1 MDHSIE
7 PLSYNFFD
15 ASPILNILLQRLPNF
30 KAINYTLY
38 MKYLFFRL
46 SVLSVLALQSF
57 SQPLFAQ
64 DKNTQVDTS
73 WKQTYRAV
81 ATKTNNLKHTKLV
94 ASFNYEKSQM
104 NGEVWLKLQPH
115 FYSTNK
121 LTLDAKAM
129 DIKEVALT
137 KGVTKTK
144 LNYHYDSLQ
153 LHIDLDK
160 TYTAKESYTI
170 YIKYIARPNE
180 FKGQGSE
187 AIRDAK
193 GMYFINPLGTDK
205 TKPTQIWTQGETEAS
220 SVWIPTI
227 DKTNQK
233 TTQEF
238 YLTVPNKY
246 VSLSNGL
253 LVKQTDLKNGFRE
266 DVWKMDLPHSPY
278 LFFIGIGD
286 YAIVKDAYKGKEV
299 SYYIEKEYEKV
310 ARKIY
315 GNTPQMIAYFENK
328 LGVPFPWS
336 KYAQI
341 SGRDFVSGA
350 MENTTA
356 TLHSDAV
363 QQDARELID
372 GNNWESTIAHE
383 LFHQWFGDYVTAE
396 SWSNITVNES
406 FADYSQTLWFEHSQ
420 GKDAGAFENY
430 TGLRNYLSSPTDA
443 EKDLVRFF
451 YKDKEDVFDLVSYQK
466 GGRILNMLRHF
477 VGDEAFFASLNKYL
491 NDNKFSNGSAIK
503 LKLAFEAVTGKDLN
517 WFFNQWYFS
526 NGHPYV
532 RIQQKYLADQQKVL
546 VTIQQTQ
553 TQNKLFTLP
562 VGVDVYVQGNRNHY
576 DVWSKNKID
585 SFYFP
590 AAVAPDNVNV
600 DNDKVLLWA
609 KDESKPIEQYAYQ
622 FKHARNFMD
631 RFEAANEA
639 SANLK
644 NPAAK
649 SIIEAAIKDS
659 FHVIR
664 SIAINSYNPSAIDV
678 AMEKELIRLADVDK
692 SSTVREDAI
701 NVLSKINKPSFTT
714 LYEKWVNDSS
724 YTVAGAALAALE
736 LADSTKAI
744 AIAKQFS
751 TQRLKKRLNTVVS
764 TILTKYG
771 DEQVFDFVADNYA
784 KLNIQSA
791 DKFEMTAP
799 FAQLLIKT
807 TDPVKFKKGIDLIV
821 EFREAIPQGYRAQS
835 DPYFNFKIFGDI
847 LKAKKQKGETD
858 LVNIVAAVLPKMQ

>member
-1 MDHSIE
+1 
-7 PLSYNFFD
+7 
-15 ASPILNILLQRLPNF
+15 
-30 KAINYTLY
+30 
-38 MKYLFFRL
+38 MKKI
-46 SVLSVLALQSF
+46 A
-57 SQPLFAQ
+57 LFASLFLAFTLNAQ
-64 DKNTQVDTS
+64 TKTEQEDSS
-73 WKQTYRAV
+73 WKQNYRAV

-104 NGEVWLKLQPH
+104 NGEVWLKFQPH
-115 FYSTNK
+115 FYPTK
-121 LTLDAKAM
+121 TLVLDAKAM
-129 DIKEVALT
+129 DIIEVALM
-137 KGVTKTK
+137 KGTAKVK
-144 LNYHYDSLQ
+144 LSYLYDSLQ
-153 LHIDLDK
+153 LQIDLDK
-160 TYTAKESYTI
+160 TYTAKESYSI

-180 FKGQGSE
+180 YKGKGSE

-193 GMYFINPLGTDK
+193 GLYFINPLGTDK
-205 TKPTQIWTQGETEAS
+205 DKPTQIWTQGETEAS

-238 YLTVPNKY
+238 YLTVPSKY

-286 YAIVKDAYKGKEV
+286 YAVIKDSYKGKEV
-299 SYYIEKEYEKV
+299 SYYIERAYEKV

-315 GNTPQMIAYFENK
+315 GNTPQMIAYFESK
-328 LGVPFPWS
+328 LGVAYPWV

-341 SGRDFVSGA
+341 SGRDYVSGA

-363 QQDARELID
+363 QQDARELVD

-383 LFHQWFGDYVTAE
+383 LFHQWFGDLVTAE

-430 TGLRNYLSSPTDA
+430 TGLRNYLSSPSDA
-443 EKDLVRFF
+443 EKHLVRFF
-451 YKDKEDVFDLVSYQK
+451 YQNQEDVFDLVSYQK
-466 GGRILNMLRHF
+466 GGRILNMLRHL
-477 VGDEAFFASLNKYL
+477 VGDDAFFASLNKYL
-491 NDNKFSNGSAIK
+491 TDNKFSNGSAIK

-517 WFFNQWYFS
+517 WFFNQWYFGS
-526 NGHPYV
+526 GHPYV
-532 RIQQKYLADQQKVL
+532 RIQQKYMADQQKVL

-562 VGVDVYVQGNRNHY
+562 VGIDVYVNGNRNHY
-576 DVWSKNKID
+576 EVWSKNKVD

-600 DNDKVLLWA
+600 DNDKILLWA
-609 KDESKPIEQYAYQ
+609 KDETKPIEQYAYQ
-622 FKHARNFMD
+622 MKHARNFMD
-631 RFEAANEA
+631 RFEAASEA
-639 SANLK
+639 ATNLK

-649 SIIEAAIKDS
+649 AIIEAAIKDT

-664 SIAINSYNPSAIDV
+664 SIALTSYNPTAID
-678 AMEKELIRLADVDK
+678 ATMEAQILELAAKDK
-692 SSTVREDAI
+692 VSSVREDAI
-701 NVLSKINKPSFTT
+701 NVLSKINKPSFTP

-736 LADSTKAI
+736 IVDSAKAI
-744 AIAKQFS
+744 DIAKAFS
-751 TQRLKKRLNTVVS
+751 KQTLKKRLNTVVT

-771 DEQVFDFVADNYA
+771 DEQMFDFVASTYS
-784 KLNIQSA
+784 KLNIQSSE
-791 DKFEMTAP
+791 KFEMTMP

-821 EFREAIPQGYRAQS
+821 EFREAIPQGYRVQT
-835 DPYFNFKIFGDI
+835 DPYFNFKILGDI
-847 LKAKKQKGETD
+847 IKAKKQKGETE
-858 LVNIVAAVLPKMQ
+858 LVAMVTAVLPKM

>member
-1 MDHSIE
+1 
-7 PLSYNFFD
+7 
-15 ASPILNILLQRLPNF
+15 
-30 KAINYTLY
+30 
-38 MKYLFFRL
+38 MKKI
-46 SVLSVLALQSF
+46 A
-57 SQPLFAQ
+57 LFACLFLAFTLQ
-64 DKNTQVDTS
+64 AQTTTAQEDSS
-73 WKQTYRAV
+73 WKQNYRAV

-104 NGEVWLKLQPH
+104 NGEVWLQLQPH
-115 FYSTNK
+115 FYPTK
-121 LTLDAKAM
+121 TLVLDAKAM
-129 DIKEVALT
+129 DIKEVALM
-137 KGVTKTK
+137 KGTAKAK
-144 LNYHYDSLQ
+144 LAYTYDSLQ

-180 FKGQGSE
+180 YKGKGSE

-193 GMYFINPLGTDK
+193 GMYFINPLGIDK
-205 TKPTQIWTQGETEAS
+205 DKPTQIWTQGETEAS

-227 DKTNQK
+227 DQTNQK

-238 YLTVPNKY
+238 YLRVPSKY

-266 DVWKMDLPHSPY
+266 DVWKMDLPHAPY

-286 YAIVKDAYKGKEV
+286 YAVIKDSYKGKEV
-299 SYYIEKEYEKV
+299 SYYIEKAYEKV

-328 LGVPFPWS
+328 LGVAYPWI

-341 SGRDFVSGA
+341 SGRDYVSGA

-363 QQDARELID
+363 QQDARELVD

-383 LFHQWFGDYVTAE
+383 LFHQWFGDLVTAE
-396 SWSNITVNES
+396 SWSNLTVNES

-420 GKDAGAFENY
+420 GKDAGAYENFI
-430 TGLRNYLSSPTDA
+430 GLRSYLSSPSDA
-443 EKDLVRFF
+443 EKNLVRFY

-466 GGRILNMLRHF
+466 GGRILNMLRHL
-477 VGDEAFFASLNKYL
+477 VGDDAFFASLNKYL
-491 NDNKFSNGSAIK
+491 TDNKFSNGSAIK

-532 RIQQKYLADQQKVL
+532 RIQQKYMADQQKVL

-562 VGVDVYVQGNRNHY
+562 VGIDVYVNGNRNHY
-576 DVWSKNKID
+576 EVWSKNKVD

-590 AAVAPDNVNV
+590 ATVAPDNVNV

-622 FKHARNFMD
+622 FKHARNFLD

-639 SANLK
+639 AANLK

-649 SIIEAAIKDS
+649 AIIEAAIKDS
-659 FHVIR
+659 FHVLR
-664 SIAINSYNPSAIDV
+664 SIALNSYNPSAIDA
-678 AMEKELIRLADVDK
+678 AMETQIIQIAQTDK
-692 SSTVREDAI
+692 VSTVREDAM
-701 NVLSKINKPSFTT
+701 NVLSKINKPIFTP
-714 LYEKWVNDSS
+714 LYEKWVYDSS

-736 LADSTKAI
+736 IVDSAKAFT
-744 AIAKQFS
+744 IAKQFS
-751 TQRLKKRLNTVVS
+751 TQPLKKRLNAVVT

-771 DEQVFDFVADNYA
+771 DAEVFDFVANTYA
-784 KLNIQSA
+784 KLNIQSSE
-791 DKFEMTAP
+791 KFEMTAP

-807 TDPVKFKKGIDLIV
+807 TDPIKFKKGIDLIV
-821 EFREAIPQGYRAQS
+821 EFREAIPQGYRAQT

-847 LKAKKQKGETD
+847 LKAKKQKGETE
-858 LVNIVAAVLPKMQ
+858 LVAVVTSVLPKM

>member
-1 MDHSIE
+1 
-7 PLSYNFFD
+7 
-15 ASPILNILLQRLPNF
+15 
-30 KAINYTLY
+30 
-38 MKYLFFRL
+38 MKKI
-46 SVLSVLALQSF
+46 A
-57 SQPLFAQ
+57 LFASLFLVFNLNAQ
-64 DKNTQVDTS
+64 TKTAQEDSS

-104 NGEVWLKLQPH
+104 NGEVWLKFQPH
-115 FYSTNK
+115 FYPIKT
-121 LTLDAKAM
+121 LVLDAKAM
-129 DIKEVALT
+129 DIKEIALL
-137 KGVTKTK
+137 KGTAKVK
-144 LNYHYDSLQ
+144 LSYTYDSLQ

-180 FKGQGSE
+180 YKGQGSA

-205 TKPTQIWTQGETEAS
+205 DKPTQIWTQGETEAS

-238 YLTVPNKY
+238 YLTVPSKY

-253 LVKQTDLKNGFRE
+253 LVKQTDLKNGLRE

-286 YAIVKDAYKGKEV
+286 YAVIKDSYKGKEV
-299 SYYIEKEYEKV
+299 SYYIEKPYEKV

-315 GNTPQMIAYFENK
+315 GNTPQMIAYFESK
-328 LGVPFPWS
+328 LGVAYPWS

-341 SGRDFVSGA
+341 SGRDYVSGA

-383 LFHQWFGDYVTAE
+383 LFHQWFGDLVTAE
-396 SWSNITVNES
+396 SWSNLTVNES

-430 TGLRNYLSSPTDA
+430 TGLRSYLSSPSDA
-443 EKDLVRFF
+443 EKHLVRF
-451 YKDKEDVFDLVSYQK
+451 YYQNQEDVFDLVSYQK
-466 GGRILNMLRHF
+466 GGRILNMLRHL
-477 VGDEAFFASLNKYL
+477 VGDDAFFASLNKYL
-491 NDNKFSNGSAIK
+491 TDNKFSNGSAIK

-517 WFFNQWYFS
+517 WFFNQWYFGS
-526 NGHPYV
+526 GHPYV
-532 RIQQKYLADQQKVL
+532 RIQQKYMPDQQKVL

-562 VGVDVYVQGNRNHY
+562 VGIDVYVNGNRNHY
-576 DVWSKNKID
+576 EVWSKNKVD

-600 DNDKVLLWA
+600 DNDKILLWA

-622 FKHARNFMD
+622 MKHARNFMD

-639 SANLK
+639 ATNLK

-649 SIIEAAIKDS
+649 AIIEAAIKDT

-664 SIAINSYNPSAIDV
+664 SIALTSYNPTAID
-678 AMEKELIRLADVDK
+678 ASMEAQILELAAKDK
-692 SSTVREDAI
+692 VSSVREDAI
-701 NVLSKINKPSFTT
+701 NVLSKINKPSFTP

-736 LADSTKAI
+736 IVDSAKAI
-744 AIAKQFS
+744 DIAKAFS
-751 TQRLKKRLNTVVS
+751 KQTLKKRLNTVVT

-771 DEQVFDFVADNYA
+771 DEQMFDFVASTYS
-784 KLNIQSA
+784 KLNIQSSE
-791 DKFEMTAP
+791 KFEMTMP

-821 EFREAIPQGYRAQS
+821 EFREAIPQGYRVQT
-835 DPYFNFKIFGDI
+835 DPYFNFKILGDI
-847 LKAKKQKGETD
+847 IKAKKQKGETE
-858 LVNIVAAVLPKMQ
+858 LVAMVTAVLPKM

>member
-1 MDHSIE
+1 MKHKTMNGMKEITGFSFNKATRFSIVCFIAIAC
-7 PLSYNFFD
+7 SQN
-15 ASPILNILLQRLPNF
+15 LQ
-30 KAINYTLY
+30 
-38 MKYLFFRL
+38 
-46 SVLSVLALQSF
+46 
-57 SQPLFAQ
+57 AQ
-64 DKNTQVDTS
+64 TKTEQIDSS
-73 WKQTYRAV
+73 WKQTYRPV

-115 FYSTNK
+115 FYPTK
-121 LTLDAKAM
+121 TLVLDAKAM
-129 DIKEVALT
+129 DIKEVALLNGT
-137 KGVTKTK
+137 VKTK
-144 LNYHYDSLQ
+144 LTYTYDSLQ

-193 GMYFINPLGTDK
+193 GMYFINPLGTEKD
-205 TKPTQIWTQGETEAS
+205 KPTQIWTQGETEAS

-238 YLTVPNKY
+238 YLTVPSKY

-253 LVKQTDLKNGFRE
+253 LVKQTDLKNGYRE

-286 YAIVKDAYKGKEV
+286 YAVVKDSYKGKEV
-299 SYYIEKEYEKV
+299 SYYIEKAYEKV

-383 LFHQWFGDYVTAE
+383 LFHQWFGDLVTAE

-430 TGLRNYLSSPTDA
+430 TGLRSYLNSPSDA
-443 EKDLVRFF
+443 EKHLVRFY

-466 GGRILNMLRHF
+466 GGRILNMLRHL
-477 VGDEAFFASLNKYL
+477 VGDDAFFASLNKYL
-491 NDNKFSNGSAIK
+491 TDNKFSNGSAIK

-532 RIQQKYLADQQKVL
+532 RIGQKYMADQQKVL

-562 VGVDVYVQGNRNHY
+562 VGIDVYVNGNRNHY
-576 DVWSKNKID
+576 EVWNKNKVD

-600 DNDKVLLWA
+600 DNDKILLWA

-622 FKHARNFMD
+622 MKHARNFMD

-639 SANLK
+639 ASNLK

-649 SIIEAAIKDS
+649 TIIEAAIKDT

-664 SIAINSYNPSAIDV
+664 SIALNSYNPSAIDA
-678 AMEKELIRLADVDK
+678 AMETQIIQIAQTDK
-692 SSTVREDAI
+692 VSTVREDAI
-701 NVLSKINKPSFTT
+701 NVLSKINKPIFTP
-714 LYEKWVNDSS
+714 LYEKWVYDSS
-724 YTVAGAALAALE
+724 FTVAGAALAALE
-736 LADSTKAI
+736 IVDSTKAI

-751 TQRLKKRLNTVVS
+751 DQPLKKRLNAVVT

-771 DEQVFDFVADNYA
+771 DVQVFDFVAATYA
-784 KLNIQSA
+784 KLNIQSSE
-791 DKFEMTAP
+791 KFEMTAP

-821 EFREAIPQGYRAQS
+821 EFREAIPQGYRSQT

-847 LKAKKQKGETD
+847 LKAKKQKGESE
-858 LVNIVAAVLPKMQ
+858 LVEIVGAVLPKM

>member
-1 MDHSIE
+1 
-7 PLSYNFFD
+7 
-15 ASPILNILLQRLPNF
+15 
-30 KAINYTLY
+30 
-38 MKYLFFRL
+38 MKKI
-46 SVLSVLALQSF
+46 A
-57 SQPLFAQ
+57 LFACLFLAFTLQ
-64 DKNTQVDTS
+64 AQTTTEQVDSS
-73 WKQTYRAV
+73 WKQNYRAV

-104 NGEVWLKLQPH
+104 NGEVWLKFQPH
-115 FYSTNK
+115 FYPTKK
-121 LTLDAKAM
+121 LVLDAKAM
-129 DIKEVALT
+129 DIKEVALMN
-137 KGVTKTK
+137 GAAKTK
-144 LNYHYDSLQ
+144 LSYTYDSLQ
-153 LHIDLDK
+153 LQIDLDK

-180 FKGQGSE
+180 YKGKGSE

-193 GMYFINPLGTDK
+193 GMYFINPLGADK
-205 TKPTQIWTQGETEAS
+205 DKPTQIWTQGETEAS

-238 YLTVPNKY
+238 YLTVPSKY

-286 YAIVKDAYKGKEV
+286 YAVIKDSYKGKEV
-299 SYYIEKEYEKV
+299 SYYIERAYEKV

-315 GNTPQMIAYFENK
+315 GNTPQMIAYFESK
-328 LGVPFPWS
+328 LGVAYPWV

-341 SGRDFVSGA
+341 SGRDYVSGA

-363 QQDARELID
+363 QQDARELVD

-383 LFHQWFGDYVTAE
+383 LFHQWFGDLVTAE
-396 SWSNITVNES
+396 SWSNLTVNES

-430 TGLRNYLSSPTDA
+430 TGLRNYLSSPSDA
-443 EKDLVRFF
+443 EKNLVRFF
-451 YKDKEDVFDLVSYQK
+451 YQNQEDVFDLVSYQK
-466 GGRILNMLRHF
+466 GGRILNMLRHL
-477 VGDEAFFASLNKYL
+477 VGDDAFFASLNKYL
-491 NDNKFSNGSAIK
+491 TDNKFSNGSAIK

-517 WFFNQWYFS
+517 WFFNQWYFGS
-526 NGHPYV
+526 GHPYV
-532 RIQQKYLADQQKVL
+532 RIQQKYMADQQKVL

-562 VGVDVYVQGNRNHY
+562 IGIDVYVNGNRNHY
-576 DVWSKNKID
+576 EVWSKNKVD

-600 DNDKVLLWA
+600 DNDKILLWA
-609 KDESKPIEQYAYQ
+609 KDETKPIEQYAYQ
-622 FKHARNFMD
+622 MKHARNFMD

-639 SANLK
+639 ATNLK

-649 SIIEAAIKDS
+649 AIIEAAIKDS
-659 FHVIR
+659 FHVLR
-664 SIAINSYNPSAIDV
+664 SIALNSYNPTAIDA
-678 AMEKELIRLADVDK
+678 AMEAKILELAAKDK
-692 SSTVREDAI
+692 VSTVREDAI
-701 NVLSKINKPSFTT
+701 NVLSKINKPSFTP

-736 LADSTKAI
+736 IVDSAKAI
-744 AIAKQFS
+744 DIAKAFS
-751 TQRLKKRLNTVVS
+751 KQTLKKRLNTVVT

-771 DEQVFDFVADNYA
+771 DEQMFDFVANTYG
-784 KLNIQSA
+784 KLNIQSSE
-791 DKFEMTAP
+791 KFEMTMP

-821 EFREAIPQGYRAQS
+821 EFREAIPQSYRVQT
-835 DPYFNFKIFGDI
+835 DPYFNFKILGDI
-847 LKAKKQKGETD
+847 IKAKKQKGETE
-858 LVNIVAAVLPKMQ
+858 LVAIVTAVLPKM

>member
-1 MDHSIE
+1 
-7 PLSYNFFD
+7 
-15 ASPILNILLQRLPNF
+15 
-30 KAINYTLY
+30 
-38 MKYLFFRL
+38 MKKI
-46 SVLSVLALQSF
+46 A
-57 SQPLFAQ
+57 LFASLFLVFTLNAQ
-64 DKNTQVDTS
+64 TKTEQVDSS
-73 WKQTYRAV
+73 WKQNYRAV

-94 ASFNYEKSQM
+94 ASFNYEQSQM

-115 FYSTNK
+115 FYPTNT
-121 LTLDAKAM
+121 LVLDAKAM
-129 DIKEVALT
+129 DVKEVALMKGTT
-137 KGVTKTK
+137 KVK
-144 LNYHYDSLQ
+144 LSYTYDSLQ
-153 LHIDLDK
+153 LQIDLDK

-180 FKGQGSE
+180 YKGKGSE

-193 GMYFINPLGTDK
+193 GLYFINPLGTDK
-205 TKPTQIWTQGETEAS
+205 DKPTQIWTQGETEAS

-227 DKTNQK
+227 DQTNQK

-238 YLTVPNKY
+238 YLKVPSKY

-286 YAIVKDAYKGKEV
+286 YAVIKDSYKGKEV
-299 SYYIEKEYEKV
+299 SYYIERAYEKV

-315 GNTPQMIAYFENK
+315 GNTPQMIAYFESK
-328 LGVPFPWS
+328 LGVAYPWV

-341 SGRDFVSGA
+341 SGRDYVSGA

-363 QQDARELID
+363 QQDARELVD

-383 LFHQWFGDYVTAE
+383 LFHQWFGDLVTAE
-396 SWSNITVNES
+396 SWSNLTVNES

-430 TGLRNYLSSPTDA
+430 TGLRNYLSSPSDA
-443 EKDLVRFF
+443 EKNLVRFF
-451 YKDKEDVFDLVSYQK
+451 YQNQEDVFDLVSYQK
-466 GGRILNMLRHF
+466 GGRILNMLRHL
-477 VGDEAFFASLNKYL
+477 VGDDAFFASLNKYL
-491 NDNKFSNGSAIK
+491 TDNKFSNGSAIK

-517 WFFNQWYFS
+517 WFFNQWYFGS
-526 NGHPYV
+526 GHPYV
-532 RIQQKYLADQQKVL
+532 RIQQKYMADQQKVL

-562 VGVDVYVQGNRNHY
+562 IGIDVYVNGNRNHY
-576 DVWSKNKID
+576 EVWSKNKVD

-600 DNDKVLLWA
+600 DNDKILLWA

-622 FKHARNFMD
+622 MKYARNFMD

-639 SANLK
+639 STNLK

-649 SIIEAAIKDS
+649 AIIEAAIKDS
-659 FHVIR
+659 FHVLR
-664 SIAINSYNPSAIDV
+664 SIALNSYNPTAIDA
-678 AMEKELIRLADVDK
+678 AMEAKILELAAKDK
-692 SSTVREDAI
+692 VSTVREDAI
-701 NVLSKINKPSFTT
+701 NVLSKINKPSFTP

-736 LADSTKAI
+736 IVDSAKAI
-744 AIAKQFS
+744 AIAKAFS
-751 TQRLKKRLNTVVS
+751 KQTLKKRLNTVVT
-764 TILTKYG
+764 TIITKYG
-771 DEQVFDFVADNYA
+771 DEQMFDFVANTYA
-784 KLNIQSA
+784 KLNIQSSE
-791 DKFEMTAP
+791 KFEMTAP

-821 EFREAIPQGYRAQS
+821 EFREAIPQSYRVQT
-835 DPYFNFKIFGDI
+835 DPYFNFKILGDI
-847 LKAKKQKGETD
+847 IKAKKQKGETE
-858 LVNIVAAVLPKMQ
+858 LVAVVSAVLPKM

>member
-1 MDHSIE
+1 MKSIH
-7 PLSYNFFD
+7 LQMKKITLF
-15 ASPILNILLQRLPNF
+15 ASLFLAFILN
-30 KAINYTLY
+30 
-38 MKYLFFRL
+38 
-46 SVLSVLALQSF
+46 
-57 SQPLFAQ
+57 AQ
-64 DKNTQVDTS
+64 TKTVQEDSS

-94 ASFNYEKSQM
+94 ANFNYEKSQM
-104 NGEVWLKLQPH
+104 HGEVWLKFQPH
-115 FYSTNK
+115 FYPTKK
-121 LTLDAKAM
+121 LVLDAKAM
-129 DIKEVALT
+129 DIKEVALMNGT
-137 KGVTKTK
+137 VKTK
-144 LNYHYDSLQ
+144 LSYTYDSLQ

-170 YIKYIARPNE
+170 YVKYIARPNE
-180 FKGQGSE
+180 YKGKGSE

-193 GMYFINPLGTDK
+193 GMYFINPLGTEKD
-205 TKPTQIWTQGETEAS
+205 KPTQIWTQGETEAS

-227 DKTNQK
+227 DQTNQK

-238 YLTVPNKY
+238 YLTVPSKY

-286 YAIVKDAYKGKEV
+286 YAVVKDSYKGKEV
-299 SYYIEKEYEKV
+299 SYYIEKAYEKV

-315 GNTPQMIAYFENK
+315 GNTPQMIAFFESK
-328 LGVPFPWS
+328 LGVAYPWS

-341 SGRDFVSGA
+341 SGRDYVSGA

-363 QQDARELID
+363 QQDARELVD

-383 LFHQWFGDYVTAE
+383 LFHQWFGDLVTAE

-430 TGLRNYLSSPTDA
+430 TGLRNYLSSPSDA
-443 EKDLVRFF
+443 EKNLVRFY

-466 GGRILNMLRHF
+466 GGRILNMLRHL
-477 VGDEAFFASLNKYL
+477 VGDDAFFASLNKYL
-491 NDNKFSNGSAIK
+491 TDNKFSNGSAIK

-517 WFFNQWYFS
+517 WFFNQWYFGS
-526 NGHPYV
+526 GHPYV
-532 RIQQKYLADQQKVL
+532 RIGQKYMADQQKVL

-562 VGVDVYVQGNRNHY
+562 IGIDVYINGNRNHY
-576 DVWSKNKID
+576 EVWSKNKVD

-622 FKHARNFMD
+622 MKHARNFMD

-639 SANLK
+639 ATNLK

-649 SIIEAAIKDS
+649 TIIEAAIKDT

-664 SIAINSYNPSAIDV
+664 SIALNSYNPSAIDAV
-678 AMEKELIRLADVDK
+678 MEAQVIQIASSDK
-692 SSTVREDAI
+692 VSTVREDAI
-701 NVLSKINKPSFTT
+701 NVLSKINKPGFTA

-736 LADSTKAI
+736 IVDSAKAFT
-744 AIAKQFS
+744 IAKQFS
-751 TQRLKKRLNTVVS
+751 TQPLKKRLNAVVT

-771 DEQVFDFVADNYA
+771 DVSVFDFVANTYA
-784 KLNIQSA
+784 KLNIQSSE
-791 DKFEMTAP
+791 KFEMTMP

-821 EFREAIPQGYRAQS
+821 EFREAIPQGYRAQT
-835 DPYFNFKIFGDI
+835 DPYFNFKILGDI
-847 LKAKKQKGETD
+847 IKAKKQKGESE
-858 LVNIVAAVLPKMQ
+858 LAEIVGAVLPKM

>member
-1 MDHSIE
+1 
-7 PLSYNFFD
+7 
-15 ASPILNILLQRLPNF
+15 
-30 KAINYTLY
+30 
-38 MKYLFFRL
+38 
-46 SVLSVLALQSF
+46 
-57 SQPLFAQ
+57 
-64 DKNTQVDTS
+64 
-73 WKQTYRAV
+73 
-81 ATKTNNLKHTKLV
+81 LV

-115 FYSTNK
+115 FYPTK
-121 LTLDAKAM
+121 TLVLDAKAM
-129 DIKEVALT
+129 DIKEVALIN
-137 KGVTKTK
+137 GAAKTK
-144 LNYHYDSLQ
+144 LSYTYDSLQ
-153 LHIDLDK
+153 LQIDLDK
-160 TYTAKESYTI
+160 TYTAKESYNI

-180 FKGQGSE
+180 SKGQGSE

-205 TKPTQIWTQGETEAS
+205 EKPTQIWTQGETEAS

-227 DKTNQK
+227 DQTNQK

-238 YLTVPNKY
+238 YLTVPSKY

-286 YAIVKDAYKGKEV
+286 YAVVKDSYKGKEV
-299 SYYIEKEYEKV
+299 SYYIEKAYEKV

-315 GNTPQMIAYFENK
+315 GNTPQMIAFFESK
-328 LGVPFPWS
+328 LGVPYPWS

-341 SGRDFVSGA
+341 SGRDYVSGA

-383 LFHQWFGDYVTAE
+383 LFHQWFGDLVTAE

-420 GKDAGAFENY
+420 GKDAGAFENF
-430 TGLRNYLSSPTDA
+430 TGLRSYLNSPSDA
-443 EKDLVRFF
+443 EKHLVRFY

-466 GGRILNMLRHF
+466 GGRILNMLRHL
-477 VGDEAFFASLNKYL
+477 VGDDAFFASLNKYL
-491 NDNKFSNGSAIK
+491 TDNKFSNGSAIK

-517 WFFNQWYFS
+517 WFFNQWYFGS
-526 NGHPYV
+526 GHPYV
-532 RIQQKYLADQQKVL
+532 RIGQKYLADQQKVL

-562 VGVDVYVQGNRNHY
+562 VGIDVYVNGNRNHY
-576 DVWSKNKID
+576 EVWSKNKVD

-600 DNDKVLLWA
+600 DNDKILLWA

-622 FKHARNFMD
+622 MKHARNFMD

-639 SANLK
+639 STNLK

-649 SIIEAAIKDS
+649 TIIEAAIKDT

-664 SIAINSYNPSAIDV
+664 SIALNSYNPSAIEA
-678 AMEKELIRLADVDK
+678 AMETKIIQIAQTDK
-692 SSTVREDAI
+692 VSTVREDAI
-701 NVLSKINKPSFTT
+701 NVLSKINKPIFTP
-714 LYEKWVNDSS
+714 LYEKWVNDAS

-736 LADSTKAI
+736 IVDSTKAI

-751 TQRLKKRLNTVVS
+751 TQPLKKRLNAVVT

-771 DEQVFDFVADNYA
+771 DVEVFDFVAATYS
-784 KLNIQSA
+784 KLNIQSSE
-791 DKFEMTAP
+791 KFEMTMP

-807 TDPVKFKKGIDLIV
+807 KDPVKFKKGIDLIV
-821 EFREAIPQGYRAQS
+821 EFREAIPQGYRVQT

-847 LKAKKQKGETD
+847 LKAKKQKGETE
-858 LVNIVAAVLPKMQ
+858 LAEIVGAVLPKM

>member
-1 MDHSIE
+1 
-7 PLSYNFFD
+7 
-15 ASPILNILLQRLPNF
+15 
-30 KAINYTLY
+30 
-38 MKYLFFRL
+38 MKKI
-46 SVLSVLALQSF
+46 A
-57 SQPLFAQ
+57 LFASLFMAFTLNAQ
-64 DKNTQVDTS
+64 TKTEQVDSS

-115 FYSTNK
+115 FYPTK
-121 LTLDAKAM
+121 TLVLDAKAM
-129 DIKEVALT
+129 DIKEVALMNGT
-137 KGVTKTK
+137 AKTK
-144 LNYHYDSLQ
+144 LSYTYDSLQ
-153 LHIDLDK
+153 LQIDLDK
-160 TYTAKESYTI
+160 TYTAKESYNI

-180 FKGQGSE
+180 SKGQGSE

-205 TKPTQIWTQGETEAS
+205 EKPTQIWTQGETEAS

-227 DKTNQK
+227 DQTNQK

-238 YLTVPNKY
+238 YLTVPSKY

-286 YAIVKDAYKGKEV
+286 YAVVKDSYKGKEV
-299 SYYIEKEYEKV
+299 SYYIEKAYEKV

-315 GNTPQMIAYFENK
+315 GNTPQMIAFFESK
-328 LGVPFPWS
+328 LGVPYPWS

-341 SGRDFVSGA
+341 SGRDYVSGA

-383 LFHQWFGDYVTAE
+383 LFHQWFGDLVTAE

-420 GKDAGAFENY
+420 GKDAGAFENF
-430 TGLRNYLSSPTDA
+430 TGLRNYLSSPSDA
-443 EKDLVRFF
+443 EKNLVRFF

-466 GGRILNMLRHF
+466 GGRILNMLRHL
-477 VGDEAFFASLNKYL
+477 VGDDAFFASLNKYL
-491 NDNKFSNGSAIK
+491 TDNKFSNGSAIK

-517 WFFNQWYFS
+517 WFFNQWYFGS
-526 NGHPYV
+526 GHPYV
-532 RIQQKYLADQQKVL
+532 RIGQKYMADQQKVL

-562 VGVDVYVQGNRNHY
+562 VGIDVYVNGNRNHY
-576 DVWSKNKID
+576 EVWSKNKVD

-600 DNDKVLLWA
+600 DNDKILLWA

-639 SANLK
+639 STNLK

-649 SIIEAAIKDS
+649 TIIEAAIKDT

-664 SIAINSYNPSAIDV
+664 SIALNSYNPSAIDA
-678 AMEKELIRLADVDK
+678 AMETQIIQIAQTDK
-692 SSTVREDAI
+692 VSTVREDAI
-701 NVLSKINKPSFTT
+701 NVLSKINKPIFKP

-736 LADSTKAI
+736 IVDSAKAFT
-744 AIAKQFS
+744 IAKQFS
-751 TQRLKKRLNTVVS
+751 TQPLKKRLNAVVT
-764 TILTKYG
+764 TILTKYMT
-771 DEQVFDFVADNYA
+771 NH
-784 KLNIQSA
+784 LNILH
-791 DKFEMTAP
+791 F
-799 FAQLLIKT
+799 
-807 TDPVKFKKGIDLIV
+807 
-821 EFREAIPQGYRAQS
+821 
-835 DPYFNFKIFGDI
+835 
-847 LKAKKQKGETD
+847 
-858 LVNIVAAVLPKMQ
+858 

>member
-1 MDHSIE
+1 MKHLFMGLSI
-7 PLSYNFFD
+7 LC
-15 ASPILNILLQRLPNF
+15 LLVFQ
-30 KAINYTLY
+30 TL
-38 MKYLFFRL
+38 
-46 SVLSVLALQSF
+46 
-57 SQPLFAQ
+57 SQPLLAQ
-64 DKNTQVDTS
+64 NKSNQEDSS
-73 WKQTYRAV
+73 WKTTYRAT

-94 ASFNYEKSQM
+94 ASFNYEKAQM
-104 NGEVWLKLQPH
+104 NGEVWLKFQPH
-115 FYSTNK
+115 FYPTNK
-121 LTLDAKAM
+121 LVLDAKAM
-129 DIKEVALT
+129 DIKEVALI
-137 KGVTKTK
+137 KGAAKTK
-144 LNYHYDSLQ
+144 LSYSYDSLQ

-160 TYTAKESYTI
+160 TYTAKESYTV

-205 TKPTQIWTQGETEAS
+205 DKPTQIWTQGETEAS

-238 YLTVPNKY
+238 YLTVPSKY

-286 YAIVKDAYKGKEV
+286 YAVIKDTYKGKEV
-299 SYYIEKEYEKV
+299 SYYIEKAYEKV

-315 GNTPQMIAYFENK
+315 GNTPQMIAFFESK

-420 GKDAGAFENY
+420 GKDAGAYENY

-477 VGDEAFFASLNKYL
+477 VGDDAFFASLNKYL
-491 NDNKFSNGSAIK
+491 ADNKFSNGSAIK

-532 RIQQKYLADQQKVL
+532 RIQQKYIADQQKVL
-546 VTIQQTQ
+546 VTVQQTQ
-553 TQNKLFTLP
+553 TQEKIFTLP
-562 VGVDVYVQGNRNHY
+562 IGVDVYVQGKLNHY
-576 DVWSKNKID
+576 EVWSKNRVD

-600 DNDKVLLWA
+600 DNDKVLLWV

-622 FKHARNFMD
+622 FKYARNFLD

-639 SANLK
+639 ATNLK

-649 SIIEAAIKDS
+649 AIIEAALKDS

-664 SIAINSYNPSAIDV
+664 SVALNSYNPSAID
-678 AMEKELIRLADVDK
+678 ATMEAEIVRLAASDK
-692 SSTVREDAI
+692 VSTVREDAI
-701 NVLSKINKPSFTT
+701 NVLSKINKPSFTP

-736 LADSTKAI
+736 LVDSTKAI
-744 AIAKQFS
+744 AFAKQFS
-751 TQRLKKRLNTVVS
+751 LGTLKKRLNTVVS

-771 DEQVFDFVADNYA
+771 DEQVFDFVANNYA
-784 KLNIQSA
+784 KLNIQSTE
-791 DKFEMTAP
+791 KFEMTAP

-807 TDPVKFKKGIDLIV
+807 SDPIKFKKGIDLIV
-821 EFREAIPQGYRAQS
+821 EFREAIPQSYRTQS
-835 DPYFNFKIFGDI
+835 DPYFNVRILGDI
-847 LKAKKQKGETD
+847 LKAKKQKGENG
-858 LVNIVAAVLPKMQ
+858 LVAMVSAVLPKM

>member
-1 MDHSIE
+1 
-7 PLSYNFFD
+7 
-15 ASPILNILLQRLPNF
+15 
-30 KAINYTLY
+30 
-38 MKYLFFRL
+38 MKKI
-46 SVLSVLALQSF
+46 A
-57 SQPLFAQ
+57 LFASLFMAFTLNAQ
-64 DKNTQVDTS
+64 TKTEQVDSS

-115 FYSTNK
+115 FYPTKK
-121 LTLDAKAM
+121 LVLDAKAM
-129 DIKEVALT
+129 DIKEVALMN
-137 KGVTKTK
+137 GAAKTK
-144 LNYHYDSLQ
+144 LSYTYDSLQ
-153 LHIDLDK
+153 LQIDLDK
-160 TYTAKESYTI
+160 TYTAKESYNI

-193 GMYFINPLGTDK
+193 GMYFINPLGTEKD
-205 TKPTQIWTQGETEAS
+205 KPTQIWTQGETEAS

-238 YLTVPNKY
+238 YLTVPSKY

-286 YAIVKDAYKGKEV
+286 YAVIKDSYKGKEV
-299 SYYIEKEYEKV
+299 SYYIEKPYEKV

-315 GNTPQMIAYFENK
+315 GNTPQMIAYFESK
-328 LGVPFPWS
+328 LGVAYPWS

-341 SGRDFVSGA
+341 SGRDYVSGA

-383 LFHQWFGDYVTAE
+383 LFHQWFGDLVTAE
-396 SWSNITVNES
+396 SWSNLTVNES

-430 TGLRNYLSSPTDA
+430 TGLRNYLSSPSDA
-443 EKDLVRFF
+443 EKNLVRFF
-451 YKDKEDVFDLVSYQK
+451 YQNQEDVFDLVSYQK
-466 GGRILNMLRHF
+466 GGRILNMLRHL
-477 VGDEAFFASLNKYL
+477 VGDDAFFASLNKYL
-491 NDNKFSNGSAIK
+491 TDNKFSNGSAIK

-517 WFFNQWYFS
+517 WFFNQWYFGS
-526 NGHPYV
+526 GHPYV
-532 RIQQKYLADQQKVL
+532 RIQQKYMADQQKVL

-562 VGVDVYVQGNRNHY
+562 VGIDVYVNGNRNHY
-576 DVWSKNKID
+576 EVWSKNKVD

-600 DNDKVLLWA
+600 DNDKILLWA

-622 FKHARNFMD
+622 MKHARNFMD

-639 SANLK
+639 ATNLK

-649 SIIEAAIKDS
+649 AIIEAAIKDT

-664 SIAINSYNPSAIDV
+664 SIALTSYNPTAID
-678 AMEKELIRLADVDK
+678 ASMEAQILELAAKDK
-692 SSTVREDAI
+692 VSSVREDAI
-701 NVLSKINKPSFTT
+701 NVLSKINKPSFTP

-724 YTVAGAALAALE
+724 YTVAGAALTALE
-736 LADSTKAI
+736 IVDSAKAI
-744 AIAKQFS
+744 DIAKAFS
-751 TQRLKKRLNTVVS
+751 KQTLKKRLNTVVT

-771 DEQVFDFVADNYA
+771 DEQMFDFVASTYG
-784 KLNIQSA
+784 KLNIQSSE
-791 DKFEMTAP
+791 KFEMTMP

-821 EFREAIPQGYRAQS
+821 EFREAIPQGYRVQT
-835 DPYFNFKIFGDI
+835 DPYFNFKILGDI
-847 LKAKKQKGETD
+847 IKAKKQKGETE
-858 LVNIVAAVLPKMQ
+858 LVAMVTAVLPKM

>member
-1 MDHSIE
+1 MTILFMKHTIIKVMSAISSNRLIRSIGCSFLFGFIT
-7 PLSYNFFD
+7 LSYSQN
-15 ASPILNILLQRLPNF
+15 LN
-30 KAINYTLY
+30 
-38 MKYLFFRL
+38 
-46 SVLSVLALQSF
+46 
-57 SQPLFAQ
+57 AQ
-64 DKNTQVDTS
+64 TKTEQVDSS

-94 ASFNYEKSQM
+94 ASFNYQQSQM
-104 NGEVWLKLQPH
+104 NGEVWLKFQPH
-115 FYSTNK
+115 FYPTK
-121 LTLDAKAM
+121 TLVLDAKAM
-129 DIKEVALT
+129 DIKEIALMKGTT
-137 KGVTKTK
+137 KVK
-144 LNYHYDSLQ
+144 LSYTYDSLQ

-180 FKGQGSE
+180 YKGLGSA

-205 TKPTQIWTQGETEAS
+205 DKPTQIWTQGETEAS

-227 DKTNQK
+227 DQTNQK

-238 YLTVPNKY
+238 YLTVPSKY

-286 YAIVKDAYKGKEV
+286 YAVVKDNYKGKEV
-299 SYYIEKEYEKV
+299 SYYIEKAYEKV

-315 GNTPQMIAYFENK
+315 GNTPQMIAFFESK
-328 LGVPFPWS
+328 LGVAYPWS

-341 SGRDFVSGA
+341 SGRDYVSGA

-363 QQDARELID
+363 QQDARELVD

-383 LFHQWFGDYVTAE
+383 LFHQWFGDLVTAE

-420 GKDAGAFENY
+420 GKDAGAFENF
-430 TGLRNYLSSPTDA
+430 TGLRNYLSSPSDA
-443 EKDLVRFF
+443 EKNLVRFF
-451 YKDKEDVFDLVSYQK
+451 YQNKEDVFDLVSYQK
-466 GGRILNMLRHF
+466 GGRILNMLRHL
-477 VGDEAFFASLNKYL
+477 VGDDAFFASLNKYL
-491 NDNKFSNGSAIK
+491 TDNQFSSGSAIK
-503 LKLAFEAVTGKDLN
+503 LKLAFETVTGKDLN

-532 RIQQKYLADQQKVL
+532 RIGQKYMADQQKVL

-562 VGVDVYVQGNRNHY
+562 VGIDVYVQGNRNHY
-576 DVWSKNKID
+576 EVWSKNKVD

-622 FKHARNFMD
+622 MKHALNFMD

-639 SANLK
+639 TTNLK

-649 SIIEAAIKDS
+649 AIIEAAIKDT

-664 SIAINSYNPSAIDV
+664 SIALNSYNPTAID
-678 AMEKELIRLADVDK
+678 ATMETEILELAGKDK
-692 SSTVREDAI
+692 VSTVREDAI
-701 NVLSKINKPSFTT
+701 NVLSKINKPIFTP
-714 LYEKWVNDSS
+714 LYEKWVNDAS

-736 LADSTKAI
+736 IVDSAKAI
-744 AIAKQFS
+744 AIAKEFS
-751 TQRLKKRLNTVVS
+751 KQTLKKRLNTVVT

-771 DEQVFDFVADNYA
+771 DAEVFDFVAATYA
-784 KLNIQSA
+784 KLNIQSSE
-791 DKFEMTAP
+791 KFEMTMP

-835 DPYFNFKIFGDI
+835 DPYFNFKILGDI
-847 LKAKKQKGETD
+847 IKAKKQKGETES
-858 LVNIVAAVLPKMQ
+858 LNIASAVLPKM

>member
-1 MDHSIE
+1 
-7 PLSYNFFD
+7 
-15 ASPILNILLQRLPNF
+15 
-30 KAINYTLY
+30 
-38 MKYLFFRL
+38 MKKI
-46 SVLSVLALQSF
+46 A
-57 SQPLFAQ
+57 LFASFFLAFTLNAQ
-64 DKNTQVDTS
+64 TKTEQVDSS

-81 ATKTNNLKHTKLV
+81 ATKTNNIKHTKLV
-94 ASFNYEKSQM
+94 ASFNYQQSQM
-104 NGEVWLKLQPH
+104 NGEVWLKFQPH
-115 FYSTNK
+115 FYPTK
-121 LTLDAKAM
+121 TLVLDAKAM
-129 DIKEVALT
+129 DIKEIALMKGTT
-137 KGVTKTK
+137 KVK
-144 LNYHYDSLQ
+144 LSYTYDSLQ

-180 FKGQGSE
+180 YKGLGSE

-205 TKPTQIWTQGETEAS
+205 DKPTQIWTQGETEAS

-227 DKTNQK
+227 DQTNQK

-238 YLTVPNKY
+238 YLTVPSKY
-246 VSLSNGL
+246 VSLSNGI

-286 YAIVKDAYKGKEV
+286 YAVIKDSYKGKEV
-299 SYYIEKEYEKV
+299 SYYIEKAYEKV

-315 GNTPQMIAYFENK
+315 GNTPQMIAFFESK
-328 LGVPFPWS
+328 LGVAYPWS

-341 SGRDFVSGA
+341 SGRDYVSGA

-363 QQDARELID
+363 QQDARELVD

-383 LFHQWFGDYVTAE
+383 LFHQWFGDLVTAE

-420 GKDAGAFENY
+420 GKDAGAFENF
-430 TGLRNYLSSPTDA
+430 TGLRNYLSSPSDA
-443 EKDLVRFF
+443 EKNLVRFF
-451 YKDKEDVFDLVSYQK
+451 YQNKEDVFDLVSYQK
-466 GGRILNMLRHF
+466 GGRILNMLRHL
-477 VGDEAFFASLNKYL
+477 VGDDAFFASLNKYL
-491 NDNKFSNGSAIK
+491 TDNQFSNGSAIK

-517 WFFNQWYFS
+517 WFFNQWYFGS
-526 NGHPYV
+526 GHPYV
-532 RIQQKYLADQQKVL
+532 RIQQKYMADQQKVL

-562 VGVDVYVQGNRNHY
+562 VGIDVYVSGNRNHY
-576 DVWSKNKID
+576 EVWSKNKVD

-600 DNDKVLLWA
+600 DNDKILLWA
-609 KDESKPIEQYAYQ
+609 KDETKPIEQYAYQ
-622 FKHARNFMD
+622 FMHARNFMD

-639 SANLK
+639 ATNLK

-649 SIIEAAIKDS
+649 AIIEAAIKDS

-664 SIAINSYNPSAIDV
+664 SIALNSYNPTAIDA
-678 AMEKELIRLADVDK
+678 AMEVKILELAGKDK
-692 SSTVREDAI
+692 VSTVREDAI
-701 NVLSKINKPSFTT
+701 NVLSKINKPSFTP

-736 LADSTKAI
+736 IVDSAKAFT
-744 AIAKQFS
+744 IAKQFS
-751 TQRLKKRLNTVVS
+751 TQPLKKRLNAVVT

-771 DEQVFDFVADNYA
+771 DAEVFDFVANTYA
-784 KLNIQSA
+784 KLNIQSSE
-791 DKFEMTAP
+791 KFEMTVP

-821 EFREAIPQGYRAQS
+821 EFREAIPQSYRVQT
-835 DPYFNFKIFGDI
+835 DPYFNFKILGDI
-847 LKAKKQKGETD
+847 IKAKKQKGETE
-858 LVNIVAAVLPKMQ
+858 LVAVVSAVLPKM

>member
-1 MDHSIE
+1 
-7 PLSYNFFD
+7 
-15 ASPILNILLQRLPNF
+15 
-30 KAINYTLY
+30 
-38 MKYLFFRL
+38 MKKI
-46 SVLSVLALQSF
+46 A
-57 SQPLFAQ
+57 LFASLFLAFTLNAQ
-64 DKNTQVDTS
+64 IKTEQVDSS
-73 WKQTYRAV
+73 WKQNYRAV

-104 NGEVWLKLQPH
+104 NGEVWLKFQPH
-115 FYSTNK
+115 FYPTKN
-121 LTLDAKAM
+121 LVLDAKAM
-129 DIKEVALT
+129 DIKEVALMNGT
-137 KGVTKTK
+137 AKTK
-144 LNYHYDSLQ
+144 LSYTYDSLQ

-180 FKGQGSE
+180 YKGKGSE

-193 GMYFINPLGTDK
+193 GLYFINPLGTDK
-205 TKPTQIWTQGETEAS
+205 DKPTQIWTQGETEAS

-238 YLTVPNKY
+238 YLTVPSKY

-286 YAIVKDAYKGKEV
+286 YAVIKDSYKGKEV
-299 SYYIEKEYEKV
+299 SYYIEKPYEKV

-315 GNTPQMIAYFENK
+315 GNTPQMIAYFESK
-328 LGVPFPWS
+328 LGVAYPWS

-341 SGRDFVSGA
+341 SGRDYVSGA

-383 LFHQWFGDYVTAE
+383 LFHQWFGDLVTAE
-396 SWSNITVNES
+396 SWSNLTVNES

-430 TGLRNYLSSPTDA
+430 TGLRSYLSSPSDA
-443 EKDLVRFF
+443 EKNLVRFF
-451 YKDKEDVFDLVSYQK
+451 YQNQEDVFDLVSYQK
-466 GGRILNMLRHF
+466 GGRILNMLRHL
-477 VGDEAFFASLNKYL
+477 VGDDAFFASLNKYL

-517 WFFNQWYFS
+517 WFFNQWYFGS
-526 NGHPYV
+526 GHPYV
-532 RIQQKYLADQQKVL
+532 RIQQKYMADQQKVL

-562 VGVDVYVQGNRNHY
+562 VGIDVYVNGNRNHY
-576 DVWSKNKID
+576 EVWSKNKID

-600 DNDKVLLWA
+600 DNDKILLWA

-639 SANLK
+639 STNLK

-649 SIIEAAIKDS
+649 AIIEAAIKDT

-664 SIAINSYNPSAIDV
+664 SIALTSYNPTAID
-678 AMEKELIRLADVDK
+678 ASMEAQILELAAKDK
-692 SSTVREDAI
+692 VSSVREDAI
-701 NVLSKINKPSFTT
+701 NVLSKINKPSFTP

-736 LADSTKAI
+736 IVDSAKAI
-744 AIAKQFS
+744 DIAKAFS
-751 TQRLKKRLNTVVS
+751 KQTLKKRLNTVVT

-771 DEQVFDFVADNYA
+771 DEQMFDFVASTYG
-784 KLNIQSA
+784 KLNIQSSE
-791 DKFEMTAP
+791 KFEMTMP

-821 EFREAIPQGYRAQS
+821 EFREAIPQGYRVQT
-835 DPYFNFKIFGDI
+835 DPYFNFKILGDI
-847 LKAKKQKGETD
+847 IKAKKQKGETE
-858 LVNIVAAVLPKMQ
+858 LVAMVTAVLPKM

>member
-1 MDHSIE
+1 MTILFMKHTIIKVISAISSNRLIRSIGCSFLLGFIT
-7 PLSYNFFD
+7 LSYSQN
-15 ASPILNILLQRLPNF
+15 LN
-30 KAINYTLY
+30 
-38 MKYLFFRL
+38 
-46 SVLSVLALQSF
+46 
-57 SQPLFAQ
+57 AQ
-64 DKNTQVDTS
+64 TKTEQEDSS

-81 ATKTNNLKHTKLV
+81 ATKSNNLKHTKLV
-94 ASFNYEKSQM
+94 ASFNYQQSQM
-104 NGEVWLKLQPH
+104 NGEVCLKFQPH
-115 FYSTNK
+115 FYPTK
-121 LTLDAKAM
+121 TLVLDAKAM
-129 DIKEVALT
+129 DIKEIALMKGTT
-137 KGVTKTK
+137 KVK
-144 LNYHYDSLQ
+144 LSYTYDSLQ
-153 LHIDLDK
+153 LYIDLDK

-180 FKGQGSE
+180 YKGLGSE

-205 TKPTQIWTQGETEAS
+205 DKPTQIWTQGETEAS

-227 DKTNQK
+227 DQTNQK

-238 YLTVPNKY
+238 YLTVPSKY
-246 VSLSNGL
+246 VSLSNGI

-286 YAIVKDAYKGKEV
+286 YAVIKDNYKGKEV
-299 SYYIEKEYEKV
+299 SYYIERAYEKV

-315 GNTPQMIAYFENK
+315 GNTPQMIAFFESK
-328 LGVPFPWS
+328 LGVAYPWS

-341 SGRDFVSGA
+341 SGRDYVSGA

-363 QQDARELID
+363 QQDARELVD

-383 LFHQWFGDYVTAE
+383 LFHQWFGDLVTAE

-420 GKDAGAFENY
+420 GKDAGAFENF
-430 TGLRNYLSSPTDA
+430 TGLRNYLSSPSDA
-443 EKDLVRFF
+443 EKNLVRFF
-451 YKDKEDVFDLVSYQK
+451 YQNKEDVFDLVSYQK
-466 GGRILNMLRHF
+466 GGRILNMLRHL
-477 VGDEAFFASLNKYL
+477 VGDDAFFASLNKYL
-491 NDNKFSNGSAIK
+491 TDNQFSNGSAIK

-517 WFFNQWYFS
+517 WFFNQWYFGS
-526 NGHPYV
+526 GHPYV
-532 RIQQKYLADQQKVL
+532 RIQQKYMADQQKVL

-562 VGVDVYVQGNRNHY
+562 VGIDVYVNGNRNHY
-576 DVWSKNKID
+576 EVWSKNKVD

-600 DNDKVLLWA
+600 DNDKILLWA
-609 KDESKPIEQYAYQ
+609 KDETKPIEQYAYQ
-622 FKHARNFMD
+622 FMHARNFMD
-631 RFEAANEA
+631 RYEAANEA
-639 SANLK
+639 ATNLK

-649 SIIEAAIKDS
+649 AIIEAAIKDS

-664 SIAINSYNPSAIDV
+664 SIALNSYNPTAIDA
-678 AMEKELIRLADVDK
+678 AMEVKILELAGKDK
-692 SSTVREDAI
+692 VSTVREDAI
-701 NVLSKINKPSFTT
+701 NVLSKINKPSFTP

-736 LADSTKAI
+736 IVDSAKAFT
-744 AIAKQFS
+744 IAKQFS
-751 TQRLKKRLNTVVS
+751 TQPLKKRLNAVVT

-771 DEQVFDFVADNYA
+771 DAEVFDFVANTYA
-784 KLNIQSA
+784 KLNIQSSER
-791 DKFEMTAP
+791 FEMTVP

-807 TDPVKFKKGIDLIV
+807 TDPIKFKKGIDLIV
-821 EFREAIPQGYRAQS
+821 EFREAIPQGYRAQT
-835 DPYFNFKIFGDI
+835 DPYFNFKILGDI
-847 LKAKKQKGETD
+847 IKAKKQKGETE
-858 LVNIVAAVLPKMQ
+858 LVAVVSAVLPKM

>member
-1 MDHSIE
+1 
-7 PLSYNFFD
+7 
-15 ASPILNILLQRLPNF
+15 
-30 KAINYTLY
+30 
-38 MKYLFFRL
+38 MKKI
-46 SVLSVLALQSF
+46 A
-57 SQPLFAQ
+57 LFACLFLAFTLQ
-64 DKNTQVDTS
+64 AQTTTEQVDSS
-73 WKQTYRAV
+73 WKQNYRAV

-94 ASFNYEKSQM
+94 ASFNYEQSQM

-115 FYSTNK
+115 FYPTKN
-121 LTLDAKAM
+121 LVLDAKAM
-129 DIKEVALT
+129 DIKEVALMKGTT
-137 KGVTKTK
+137 KAK
-144 LNYHYDSLQ
+144 LNYTYDSLQ
-153 LHIDLDK
+153 LQIDLDK

-180 FKGQGSE
+180 YKGKGSE

-205 TKPTQIWTQGETEAS
+205 DKPTQIWTQGETEAS

-238 YLTVPNKY
+238 YLTVPSKY

-286 YAIVKDAYKGKEV
+286 YAVIKDSYKGKEV
-299 SYYIEKEYEKV
+299 SYYIEKAYEKV

-315 GNTPQMIAYFENK
+315 GNTPQMIAYFESK
-328 LGVPFPWS
+328 LGVAYPWS

-341 SGRDFVSGA
+341 SGRDYVSGA

-363 QQDARELID
+363 QQDARELVD

-383 LFHQWFGDYVTAE
+383 LFHQWFGDLVTAE

-430 TGLRNYLSSPTDA
+430 TGLRNYLSSPSDA
-443 EKDLVRFF
+443 EKNLVRF
-451 YKDKEDVFDLVSYQK
+451 YYQNQEDVFDLVSYQK
-466 GGRILNMLRHF
+466 GGRILNMLRHL
-477 VGDEAFFASLNKYL
+477 VGDDAFFASLNKYL
-491 NDNKFSNGSAIK
+491 TDNKFSNGSAIK
-503 LKLAFEAVTGKDLN
+503 LKLAFEALTGKDLN
-517 WFFNQWYFS
+517 WFFNQWYFGS
-526 NGHPYV
+526 GHPYV
-532 RIQQKYLADQQKVL
+532 RIQQKYMADQQKVL

-562 VGVDVYVQGNRNHY
+562 IGIDVYVNGNRNHY
-576 DVWSKNKID
+576 EVWSKNKVD

-590 AAVAPDNVNV
+590 AAVTPDNVNV
-600 DNDKVLLWA
+600 DNDKILLWA
-609 KDESKPIEQYAYQ
+609 KDETKPIEQYAYQ
-622 FKHARNFMD
+622 MKYARNFMD

-639 SANLK
+639 ATNLK

-649 SIIEAAIKDS
+649 AIIEAAIKDS

-664 SIAINSYNPSAIDV
+664 SVALNSYNPTAID
-678 AMEKELIRLADVDK
+678 ATMEAKIIELAGKDK
-692 SSTVREDAI
+692 VSTVREDAI
-701 NVLSKINKPSFTT
+701 NVLSKINKPSFTP

-736 LADSTKAI
+736 IVDSAKAI
-744 AIAKQFS
+744 DIAKAFS
-751 TQRLKKRLNTVVS
+751 KKTLKKRLNTVVT

-771 DEQVFDFVADNYA
+771 DEQMFDFVANTYA
-784 KLNIQSA
+784 KLNIQSSE
-791 DKFEMTAP
+791 KFEMTAP

-821 EFREAIPQGYRAQS
+821 EFREAIPQGYRVQT
-835 DPYFNFKIFGDI
+835 DPYFNFKILGDI
-847 LKAKKQKGETD
+847 IKAKKQKGETE
-858 LVNIVAAVLPKMQ
+858 LVAVVSAVLPKM

>member
-1 MDHSIE
+1 
-7 PLSYNFFD
+7 
-15 ASPILNILLQRLPNF
+15 
-30 KAINYTLY
+30 
-38 MKYLFFRL
+38 MKKI
-46 SVLSVLALQSF
+46 A
-57 SQPLFAQ
+57 LFASLFLVFNLNAQ
-64 DKNTQVDTS
+64 TKNEQVDSS

-104 NGEVWLKLQPH
+104 NGEVWLKFQPH
-115 FYSTNK
+115 FYPTK
-121 LTLDAKAM
+121 TLVLDAKAM
-129 DIKEVALT
+129 DIKEIALL
-137 KGVTKTK
+137 KGTAKVK
-144 LNYHYDSLQ
+144 LSYTYDSLQ

-180 FKGQGSE
+180 YKGQGSA

-205 TKPTQIWTQGETEAS
+205 DKPTQIWTQGETEAS

-227 DKTNQK
+227 DQTNQK

-238 YLTVPNKY
+238 YLTVPSKY

-286 YAIVKDAYKGKEV
+286 YAIVKDSYKGKEV
-299 SYYIEKEYEKV
+299 SYYIEKAYEKV

-315 GNTPQMIAYFENK
+315 GNTPQMIAYFESK
-328 LGVPFPWS
+328 LGVAYPWS

-341 SGRDFVSGA
+341 SGRDYVSGA

-383 LFHQWFGDYVTAE
+383 LFHQWFGDLVTAE

-420 GKDAGAFENY
+420 GKDAGAFENF
-430 TGLRNYLSSPTDA
+430 TGLRNYLSSPSDA

-451 YKDKEDVFDLVSYQK
+451 YQNKEDVFDLVSYQK
-466 GGRILNMLRHF
+466 GGRILNMLRHL
-477 VGDEAFFASLNKYL
+477 VGDDAFFASLNKYL
-491 NDNKFSNGSAIK
+491 TDNQFSNGSAIK

-532 RIQQKYLADQQKVL
+532 RIQQKYIADQQKVL

-553 TQNKLFTLP
+553 MQNKIFTLP
-562 VGVDVYVQGNRNHY
+562 VGIDVYVNGNRNHY
-576 DVWSKNKID
+576 EVWSKNKVD

-590 AAVAPDNVNV
+590 AAVTPDNVNV
-600 DNDKVLLWA
+600 DNDKILLWA
-609 KDESKPIEQYAYQ
+609 KDESKPIEQYAFQ
-622 FKHARNFMD
+622 MKHARNFMD

-639 SANLK
+639 ATNLK
-644 NPAAK
+644 HPAAK
-649 SIIEAAIKDS
+649 TIIEAAIKDT

-664 SIAINSYNPSAIDV
+664 SIALNSYNPSAIDA
-678 AMEKELIRLADVDK
+678 AMEAQILQIAGSDK
-692 SSTVREDAI
+692 VSTVREDAF
-701 NVLSKINKPSFTT
+701 NVLSKINKPSFTP
-714 LYEKWVNDSS
+714 LYEKWVYDSS

-736 LADSTKAI
+736 IVDSAKAI
-744 AIAKQFS
+744 TIAKGFS
-751 TQRLKKRLNTVVS
+751 KQPLKKRLNTVVT

-771 DEQVFDFVADNYA
+771 DEQVFDFVAATYA
-784 KLNIQSA
+784 KMNIQSSE
-791 DKFEMTAP
+791 KFEMTAP

-807 TDPVKFKKGIDLIV
+807 TDPIKFKKGIDLIV

-835 DPYFNFKIFGDI
+835 DPYFNFKILGDI
-847 LKAKKQKGETD
+847 IKAKKQKGETE
-858 LVNIVAAVLPKMQ
+858 LVAVVSAVLSKM